1 MVQSTT
7 DRRRFRGLFLVLAL
21 VAGLVVPAAQPAVAA
36 DGIPSLARVVPA
48 PVSVQPANGVTFEL
62 RPWSVLSYDPRL
74 PRARQVADGFAAQLR
89 PATGFPLPV
98 VPAVPGLTPPGIS
111 LQLGGGEQL
120 GGEGYRLD
128 IGADSVR
135 IKANRAEGLYHGVQ
149 TVRQLLPAKAERTSV
164 QPGPWPLPGGSVTDY
179 PRYAYRS
186 AMLDVAR
193 HFWTVPEVK
202 KYIDDIARYKL
213 NYLHLHLTDDQGWR
227 LAINGWPRL
236 TSVGGATGVG
246 GERGG
251 YFTQDDYRAIVAYAD
266 AHFMTVIPEIE
277 GPSHAN
283 AARSS
288 YAELNCDGVAPPV
301 FTDIYGSPYSTL
313 CLGKEITYRFL
324 DDVIRQ
330 VAALTP
336 GPYLNI
342 GGDEAKDVPKDQYR
356 AYVQRV
362 QAIVAKYGKKLI
374 GWQELTGS
382 ADPART
388 TAQIWFPEE
397 ADSPAIAD
405 ASRHGAK
412 LIMSPAEHAYLDMK
426 YDEDNPGYPVGQFW
440 AGFIEVRDAYE
451 WDPETVI
458 PGIDVRS
465 VIGVSAPL
473 FTELVF
479 ERPDVDVLAFP
490 RLPAIAELG
499 WSPAAAHDWNSFRD
513 RLAAQGPHWDLT
525 GVGYYRSPQIDW
537 PPRETR

>member
-7 DRRRFRGLFLVLAL
+7 DRHRSGRLFLVLAL
-21 VAGLVVPAAQPAVAA
+21 FAGLVVPAAQPAVAA
-36 DGIPSLARVVPA
+36 EETLSPARVIPA
-48 PVSVQPANGVTFEL
+48 PVSVQPATGVKFEL
-62 RPWSVLSYDPRL
+62 RPWSVLSYDLRL
-74 PRARQVADGFAAQLR
+74 PRARQVAEDFAAQLR
-89 PATGFPLPV
+89 PATGFALPV
-98 VPAVPGLTPPGIS
+98 VPSVPGLTPPGIS

-120 GGEGYRLD
+120 GEEGYRLD
-128 IGADSVR
+128 IAADSVR
-135 IKANRAEGLYHGVQ
+135 IRANRAAGLFHGVQ

-164 QPGPWPLPGGSVTDY
+164 QPGPWELPGGSVTDY
-179 PRYAYRS
+179 PRYGYRS

-193 HFWTVPEVK
+193 HFWTVPEVR
-202 KYIDDIARYKL
+202 KYIDDIARYKI

-227 LAINGWPRL
+227 LAITGWPRL

-301 FTDIYGSPYSTL
+301 FTDIFGSPYSTL

-336 GPYLNI
+336 GPYLNV
-342 GGDEAKDVPKDQYR
+342 GGDEAKDVPKEQYR
-356 AYVQRV
+356 TYLQRV

-374 GWQELTGS
+374 GWQELAGS
-382 ADPART
+382 TDPART

-397 ADSPAIAD
+397 ADQQAIAD
-405 ASRHGAK
+405 ASKHGAK

-440 AGFIEVRDAYE
+440 AGFVEVRDAYE
-451 WDPETVI
+451 WDPEQVI
-458 PGIDVRS
+458 PGIDAKS
-465 VIGVSAPL
+465 VIGVSATL

-479 ERPDVDVLAFP
+479 ERPDIDILAFP

-499 WSPAAAHDWNSFRD
+499 WSPASTHDWNSFRD

-525 GVGYYRSPQIDW
+525 GVGYYRSPQIAW